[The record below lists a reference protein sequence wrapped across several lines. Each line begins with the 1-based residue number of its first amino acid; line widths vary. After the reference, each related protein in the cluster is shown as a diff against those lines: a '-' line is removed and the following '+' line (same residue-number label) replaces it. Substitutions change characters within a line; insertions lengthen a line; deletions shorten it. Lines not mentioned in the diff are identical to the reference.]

1 MKRPDQYSIEE
12 IQSIILNVCN
22 KEYGP
27 QNSESYFI
35 VKNSSEIDV
44 KLNLLKQIE
53 KENKDLAKMQYLDM
67 SIYVLQVADDVFISI
82 V

>member
-12 IQSIILNVCN
+12 IQSLILDVC
-22 KEYGP
+22 KREYGP
-27 QNSESYFI
+27 ENSDSYFI

-44 KLNLLKQIE
+44 KLNILKHIE
-53 KENKDLAKMQYLDM
+53 KENEELAKMQYLDM
-67 SIYVLQVADDVFISI
+67 AIYVLQVEDDVFISI